1 MARAQGPLAS
11 APPLCHVLKAVA
23 GPRAGVLAGIGGGRW
38 EEGPGPMND
47 FAAGPL
53 DAEACGEIEGQHHL
67 QLDLLQALRRA
78 VETAADGERLAEIA
92 ETLLAFTKM
101 HFASEELLMRLNT
114 YDGYAAHA
122 HAHAQAIER
131 MEEMCK
137 RAQSGEDAWTRRSLV
152 QLEQWLT
159 LHIETSDR
167 AFAEFLTTAGEP
179 S

>member
-1 MARAQGPLAS
+1 MR
-11 APPLCHVLKAVA
+11 
-23 GPRAGVLAGIGGGRW
+23 
-38 EEGPGPMND
+38 E

-67 QLDLLQALRRA
+67 QLELLQALRHA
-78 VETAADGERLAEIA
+78 VETAAEGERLAEIA

-122 HAHAQAIER
+122 NAHALAIDR
-131 MEEMCK
+131 MEEVCE
-137 RAQSGEDAWTRRSLV
+137 RAQRGEEAWTRRSLV
-152 QLEQWLT
+152 QLEQWIT

-167 AFAEFLTTAGEP
+167 ALAEFLTTAGKP